1 MFNRIFLASVNIL
14 STLVTY
20 HRDVTEIVDP
30 NSRWNSSKCIDNTSV
45 PYMVVSYHGTQSMCL
60 GYYTPDSTVRLR
72 ETLSPG
78 VDSLWAISTNYDDDG
93 QWCLDTKINIEN
105 TDTTTLNTNV
115 NGDSESND
123 TSKDSIRLHPIY
135 PQAFWEGSILH
146 DFGLPAWNSKNIISL
161 GNYGTSVG
169 ERLEKISWDCPYHHQ
184 MVFHGKIDLLAPLGF
199 DIVSEYPNIEIDLI
213 PATPGIEY
221 QPLNI
226 YGNLSEADYTHWEI
240 SSIERINLFQT
251 VRVYTSGVGI
261 RFSRVWN
268 LPPGNYTITAW
279 MYNNNQ
285 SLYHLP
291 SLEKGWLMGSGWQAW
306 TVLLE

>member
-1 MFNRIFLASVNIL
+1 MFNRFFLASVNIL

-20 HRDVTEIVDP
+20 HRDVTDIVDP
-30 NSRWNSSKCIDNTSV
+30 NSRWNSSKCIDDNNSA
-45 PYMVVSYHGTQSMCL
+45 PYMVVSYQGAQSMCL
-60 GYYTPDSTVRLR
+60 GYYTLDNSVRLR
-72 ETLSPG
+72 ETLSLG
-78 VDSLWAISTNYDDDG
+78 VNSIWAISTNYDKG
-93 QWCLDTKINIEN
+93 QWCLDTKINFEN
-105 TDTTTLNTNV
+105 TDTTLNTYV
-115 NGDSESND
+115 NGNSESKD
-123 TSKDSIRLHPIY
+123 TSNKDSLRIYPIY

-161 GNYGTSVG
+161 GNYGASVG
-169 ERLEKISWDCPYHHQ
+169 ERLEKLSWDCPYHHQ

-199 DIVSEYPNIEIDLI
+199 DIVSEYPDIAIDLI
-213 PATPGIEY
+213 PSTPGIEY